1 MTVVVYKISWTG
13 AGYIDSLIGGFLLI
27 IQGILTIASEVSGM
41 VGELSF
47 LSFSGERWLNGLI
60 MIVLGFVVL
69 LFVWHWL
76 QLRLHIGTPIKNRIL
91 LGILLI
97 VFGLI
102 SGGTAGILVL
112 IGGVLF
118 VIGGI
123 KEQKTIKS
131 SRKKQ

>member
-27 IQGILTIASEVSGM
+27 IQGILTIASEVSGI

-76 QLRLHIGTPIKNRIL
+76 QLRLHMGTPIKNRIL

-97 VFGLI
+97 VFGLV

-112 IGGVLF
+112 IGGIFF

-123 KEQKTIKS
+123 KEQKTYAK
-131 SRKKQ
+131 